1 VIALRIDFLAGRFH
15 ATPWG
20 RAVNEGDVEWP
31 PAPWRLL
38 RAIVAAWL
46 RSGNLDFQ
54 QLARIC
60 GNLAVP
66 PRYDLPPATLGHT
79 RHYLK
84 QGTVRAGLQLDT
96 SLVLDAFV
104 AVVPG
109 AEGVGS
115 AYVMWDSYNLDEY
128 DRNALSAA
136 LQHITYLGRA
146 ESWCEL
152 SLVDRTPAATHDRIH
167 VGLRDLTDG
176 EGPVVRRLGASP
188 ELRGSALLEQLL
200 MTTAAMRGERRVTPL
215 GTSWYDYKFP
225 PHFGMDARDT
235 AARERSVVQM
245 PPRIERFILEG
256 PAQSRYLRPSILET
270 LTVAEAMRSA
280 AMRNSSSRELRSA
293 DPLLSGKGPSGEPA
307 TGHGHAF
314 FLPRDLDEDSHI
326 DHVDVWFPRGSSND
340 THRAV
345 VSVRSLYDGRL
356 DLPPNAS
363 YSLTHLGNADLVT
376 ATHWRS
382 ATPFVLDRHVKFTSR
397 RSDEIKA
404 DGPEAQ
410 VRRSLQQHGFPEPI
424 SVEITDGVQLI
435 GSSQRRKTRGDAFRR
450 MRRRDTYAAPGF
462 AVEISFSQAV
472 CGPIVLGRYSHFGLG
487 QFVPVASERAV

>member
-1 VIALRIDFLAGRFH
+1 MKFWDADPIA
-15 ATPWG
+15 
-20 RAVNEGDVEWP
+20 
-31 PAPWRLL
+31 
-38 RAIVAAWL
+38 
-46 RSGNLDFQ
+46 
-54 QLARIC
+54 
-60 GNLAVP
+60 
-66 PRYDLPPATLGHT
+66 
-79 RHYLK
+79 
-84 QGTVRAGLQLDT
+84 
-96 SLVLDAFV
+96 
-104 AVVPG
+104 
-109 AEGVGS
+109 
-115 AYVMWDSYNLDEY
+115 
-128 DRNALSAA
+128 
-136 LQHITYLGRA
+136 GRA

-152 SLVDRTPAATHDRIH
+152 SLVDTIQAWTHDRIH

-200 MTTAAMRGERRVTPL
+200 MTTAAMRGERLVTPP
-215 GTSWYDYKFP
+215 GTSSYDYKFP

-235 AARERSVVQM
+235 AARERSAVQM

-280 AMRNSSSRELRSA
+280 AMRHSSGRELRSA
-293 DPLLSGKGPSGEPA
+293 DPLLSGKGPNGEPA

-326 DHVDVWFPRGSSND
+326 DHLDVWFPCGSSND
-340 THRAV
+340 AHRAI

-363 YSLTHLGNADLVT
+363 YSLTHLGNADLVM
-376 ATHWRS
+376 ATRWRS
-382 ATPFVLDRHVKFTSR
+382 ATPFVLERDMKFTSR
-397 RSDEIKA
+397 RSDEMKA

-410 VRRSLQQHGFPEPI
+410 VRRSLQQNGFPEPL

-435 GSSQRRKTRGDAFRR
+435 NSPMRRKTRGDAFRR

-462 AVEISFSQAV
+462 AVEITFSQAI
-472 CGPIVLGRYSHFGLG
+472 CGPLRLGRYSHFRTRSVRAGRSGEGSLNSCTDDFDDDAAG
-487 QFVPVASERAV
+487 TERARSQPSCKRSRRSRTMTPRLLARIRSALRRRAVRSMLGYGAALSVSTRGVRSCAGKTRYRKKSSA